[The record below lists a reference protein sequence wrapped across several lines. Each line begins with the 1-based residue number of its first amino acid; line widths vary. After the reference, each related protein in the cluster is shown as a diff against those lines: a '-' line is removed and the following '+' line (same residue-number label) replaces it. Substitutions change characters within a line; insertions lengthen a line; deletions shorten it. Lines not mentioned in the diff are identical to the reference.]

1 MPEITVASEYQENP
15 MLADNIGFN
24 AVFYILYLSI
34 RHMSIHM
41 RITKHHE
48 FVPSYAP
55 MHQTP
60 ITSLFQVRRS
70 WRKR

>member
-34 RHMSIHM
+34 RYMSIHM
-41 RITKHHE
+41 RIT
-48 FVPSYAP
+48 
-55 MHQTP
+55 
-60 ITSLFQVRRS
+60 
-70 WRKR
+70 